1 VPTVLTGSEVGLP
14 ERTAMRFLSRFFGLL
29 ILLGAIGS
37 TAFLATWDIPPPTV
51 AVKKTIDDD
60 RFPR

>member
-1 VPTVLTGSEVGLP
+1 
-14 ERTAMRFLSRFFGLL
+14 MRFLFRFFGLL
-29 ILLGAIGS
+29 ILLGAIGG
-37 TAFLATWDIPPPTV
+37 TVFLATWDIPPPTV

>member
-1 VPTVLTGSEVGLP
+1 MLTGGDAGLP
-14 ERTAMRFLSRFFGLL
+14 ERRAMHFLFRFFGLL
-29 ILLGAIGS
+29 ILLGAIGG
-37 TAFLATWDIPPPTV
+37 AVFLATWDIPPPTV

>member
-1 VPTVLTGSEVGLP
+1 
-14 ERTAMRFLSRFFGLL
+14 MRFLFRFFGLL
-29 ILLGAIGS
+29 ILLGAIGG
-37 TAFLATWDIPPPTV
+37 TVFLATWDFPPPTV

>member
-1 VPTVLTGSEVGLP
+1 
-14 ERTAMRFLSRFFGLL
+14 MRFLSRFFGLL

-60 RFPR
+60 RSPR